1 MTKEEVL
8 TEVQKEHWNVQG
20 FNGLPIHLLSAA
32 HDAERMVGKIL
43 PKSYRHFFYTCFHGR
58 ANMYYD
64 ESDWQG
70 IADAFYETIKNKQTL
85 ADLIETYNADYRKSV
100 ARAAVIPDGSSAEE
114 LIVLAQAFSNR
125 LMSACGS
132 AHAIEGITFGSEHI
146 LHAVLS
152 QKGAPDSLTL
162 SKLSSPIYPSFLSEA
177 RFLLWKIKK
186 AEGEEKNELA
196 KTFLKEYAWI
206 ENSYLGSA
214 KLTIGHVF
222 RRAEELTSEPDLSEF
237 DEIMKEKEA
246 IMEQLSFNDRERFVV
261 YSIDQCFKWQDDRK
275 KNILES
281 IEAFDPILD
290 RLAVVLGL
298 SPVAVKYATPEELT
312 VEKLTSPKFKSTL
325 QERVNGV
332 AFYTTS
338 EGISLFGGDDFTFLV
353 DKLHIP
359 FDGGAAEIK
368 GMVASRGLVTGV
380 VRICESVSD
389 IAKVQQGEILVASMT
404 RPEYLSAM
412 QRASGFIT
420 NEGGL
425 TCHAA
430 IISRELK
437 KPCII
442 GTKIATKTLKDGDLV
457 EMDANTGIV
466 RILQRA

>member
-1 MTKEEVL
+1 MFRGL
-8 TEVQKEHWNVQG
+8 T
-20 FNGLPIHLLSAA
+20 
-32 HDAERMVGKIL
+32 D
-43 PKSYRHFFYTCFHGR
+43 YRSTCFQR
-58 ANMYYD
+58 RMTLNVWWAR
-64 ESDWQG
+64 
-70 IADAFYETIKNKQTL
+70 FYQKATATFFIHVSTGGQICTMTSRIGKGSLTRFMKQSKT
-85 ADLIETYNADYRKSV
+85 S
-100 ARAAVIPDGSSAEE
+100 
-114 LIVLAQAFSNR
+114 R

-214 KLTIGHVF
+214 KLTIEHVF

-298 SPVAVKYATPEELT
+298 SPVAVK
-312 VEKLTSPKFKSTL
+312 
-325 QERVNGV
+325 
-332 AFYTTS
+332 
-338 EGISLFGGDDFTFLV
+338 
-353 DKLHIP
+353 
-359 FDGGAAEIK
+359 
-368 GMVASRGLVTGV
+368 
-380 VRICESVSD
+380 
-389 IAKVQQGEILVASMT
+389 
-404 RPEYLSAM
+404 
-412 QRASGFIT
+412 
-420 NEGGL
+420 
-425 TCHAA
+425 
-430 IISRELK
+430 
-437 KPCII
+437 
-442 GTKIATKTLKDGDLV
+442 
-457 EMDANTGIV
+457 
-466 RILQRA
+466 